1 MAKLKKREIIILAVA
16 AIFVLYAVYAY
27 LIADRQKGKKV
38 ETGKDSVKI
47 ETVISGLTDE
57 LNKNKLS
64 DFDNYII
71 KKAQVNW
78 GINPFLR
85 RDLYKAWLAKD
96 SGSGGIAALKITYS
110 GYVDTGIN
118 KLAVL
123 NGIEYKIG
131 EELKEEGY
139 ILKNITSSKVIIF
152 DKRAGNNLEIPIQ
165 E

>member
-1 MAKLKKREIIILAVA
+1 MAKLKKREIVILAVA
-16 AIFVLYAVYAY
+16 AIFVLYAGYVY

-38 ETGKDSVKI
+38 EIGKESVKI

-64 DFDNYII
+64 DFDIYII
-71 KKAQVNW
+71 TKAQVDS
-78 GINPFLR
+78 GKNPFLR

-96 SGSGGIAALKITYS
+96 SSGSAIAAVKIIYS

-152 DKRAGNNLEIPIQ
+152 NKHTGNNMEIPIQ